1 MEVANISTAYM
12 FEYFPVLFFIIIA
25 LGIMVAALL
34 ASYFIVPQNPYP
46 NKISAYECGFDAI
59 EDTSKQFDVRFYL
72 VAVLFIIF
80 DIEIIF
86 MYPWAVSFSSL
97 SDIGF
102 YSMLL
107 FLFMLGVGFIYEW
120 KKGALQWD

>member
-1 MEVANISTAYM
+1 MEVANISTSYM
-12 FEYFPVLFFIIIA
+12 FEYLPVLFFVVIA
-25 LGIMVAALL
+25 LGIMGISLF

-59 EDTSKQFDVRFYL
+59 EEANRQFDVRFYL
-72 VAVLFIIF
+72 IAILFVIF

-86 MYPWAVSFSSL
+86 MYPWAVSFQFL
-97 SDIGF
+97 DNVGF
-102 YSMLL
+102 FSMLL
-107 FLFMLGVGFIYEW
+107 FIFILTIGFVYEW

>member
-25 LGIMVAALL
+25 LGIMAMALL

-46 NKISAYECGFDAI
+46 NKVSAYECGFDAI
-59 EDTSKQFDVRFYL
+59 EDATKQFDVRFYL

-97 SDIGF
+97 NNVGF

-107 FLFMLGVGFIYEW
+107 FLFMLGLGFIYEW